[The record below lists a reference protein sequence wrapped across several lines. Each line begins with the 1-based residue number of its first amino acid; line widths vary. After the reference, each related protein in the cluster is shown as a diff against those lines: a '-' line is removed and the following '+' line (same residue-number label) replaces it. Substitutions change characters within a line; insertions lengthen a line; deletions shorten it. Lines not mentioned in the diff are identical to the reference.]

1 MRLLLVG
8 YYGYRNWGDEGC
20 LATLLQSL
28 NPQSCTVLSGDP
40 EFTRRT
46 YGVRAVPRMTYRAV
60 SQALR
65 EADGIVFGGG
75 SLLQDAT
82 SMRSLLYYLTLIGAG
97 LRARKPVWLVAQ
109 GMGPF
114 QRPISRWLVRRVLNR
129 LPEISLR
136 DEGSAHLLKQIGVQT
151 PLRVDADLTWA
162 LSPRKTNS
170 PPPTD
175 KVIGLA
181 PRAWKSWQ
189 VEPAF
194 VALARALQHAG
205 YQPLLIP
212 MQESQDRPLCER
224 IAQQSGAV
232 VMAPPDHPATLLAN
246 IAPLQAMVAM
256 RLHGAIFALAQS
268 VPTLCLAYDP
278 KVNALAQQTQM
289 PLIPSIDVEELLSA
303 WQAFAPQ
310 IPHLRETLPERVRP
324 LRQKTLHMLEHL
336 AQQIGLGYNYK

>member
-28 NPQSCTVLSGDP
+28 SPQSCTVLSGDP
-40 EFTRRT
+40 EFTHRT
-46 YGVRAVPRMTYRAV
+46 YGAWAVPRMAFRAV
-60 SQALR
+60 RQALR

-82 SMRSLLYYLTLIGAG
+82 SMRSLLYYLTLIVAG

-114 QRPISRWLVRRVLNR
+114 RRPISRWWVRRVLNR
-129 LPEISLR
+129 LPEIRLR

-162 LSPRKTNS
+162 LSPRGTKS
-170 PPPTD
+170 PPPTN
-175 KVIGLA
+175 KVIGLT
-181 PRAWKSWQ
+181 PRAWKGWQ

-232 VMAPPDHPATLLAN
+232 VMAPPDHPATLLASL
-246 IAPLQAMVAM
+246 ASLQAVVAM

-268 VPTLCLAYDP
+268 VPTLCIAYDP

-289 PLIPSIDVEELLSA
+289 PLIPSIDVEVLLSA

-310 IPHLRETLPERVRP
+310 IPHLRETLPERTRP

-336 AQQIGLGYNYK
+336 AQQIGLVYNTS